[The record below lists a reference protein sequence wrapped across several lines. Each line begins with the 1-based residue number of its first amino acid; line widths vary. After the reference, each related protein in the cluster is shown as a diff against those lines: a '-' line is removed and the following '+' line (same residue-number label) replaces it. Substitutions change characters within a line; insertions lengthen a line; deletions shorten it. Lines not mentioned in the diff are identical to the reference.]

1 MPSKLV
7 FCPPPPACLSLIIAV
22 KYRMFLLKR
31 FLHVH
36 SVFTWVLRRFDFK
49 TMIVALMMEV
59 VGTSETPVYIY
70 ETTRHHIPEGCYLH
84 TRRDNLRSHILY
96 VLGIHVEE
104 YTAARS

>member
-1 MPSKLV
+1 MFIFDHCCEIPDVSSQA
-7 FCPPPPACLSLIIAV
+7 FSTCPRCV
-22 KYRMFLLKR
+22 YVGLK
-31 FLHVH
+31 
-36 SVFTWVLRRFDFK
+36 RFDFK

-70 ETTRHHIPEGCYLH
+70 ETTRHHIPEGCYFH
-84 TRRDNLRSHILY
+84 TRRDNLRSHIFH